1 MGGPDGV
8 RARRAGTAYESSA
21 VGRLGVAQI
30 PKPDLVV
37 QEGDIA
43 YVALA
48 GDAIAAFDARLAEGG
63 GPH

>member
-1 MGGPDGV
+1 VSELDEPGRV
-8 RARRAGTAYESSA
+8 RVAA

-63 GPH
+63 GLN